1 MGYLFLTM
9 ALAAGL
15 VKGYC
20 GKKMG
25 SYAMG
30 ITAPVLLNL
39 IRMVLCAFF
48 GGILL
53 LVCGDAPALSFS
65 TDVLLISALSGT
77 CTSFFVVSWLISVKK
92 SAYMML
98 DVFLML
104 GTLVPMVLGRIFF
117 SEHIGL
123 NDAVGFAVLIVAVV
137 IMCSYNNGIK
147 AKLTPGSLLLLILC
161 GVANGIVDF
170 SQKMFVK
177 KLPDTPVSV
186 FNFYTYIFAALTL
199 LLFFLALRRK
209 ETPRFEE
216 DAPKCR
222 YLYVAIM
229 AAALITYSLFKT
241 KAAVYLESAVLYP
254 LSQSLALVFST
265 LMAATFFEEKLTVKA
280 VIGITL
286 SFVGLIVMNF
296 L

>member
-1 MGYLFLTM
+1 MGYMFL
-9 ALAAGL
+9 ALSLAAGL
-15 VKGYC
+15 AKGYC

-30 ITAPVLLNL
+30 TTAPVLLNL
-39 IRMVLCAFF
+39 IRMVLCALF

-53 LVCGDAPALSFS
+53 ILCGDAPALTLSA
-65 TDVLLISALSGT
+65 DVLLISALSGV

-104 GTLVPMVLGRIFF
+104 GTLVPMVLGRVFF
-117 SEHIGL
+117 SERIGV
-123 NDAVGFAVLIVAVV
+123 NSIIGFLVLTLAVV

-147 AKLTPGSLLLLILC
+147 TKLTPGAFLLLVFC

-177 KLPDTPVSV
+177 RLPDTPISV
-186 FNFYTYIFAALTL
+186 FNLYTYVFAALTL
-199 LLFFLALRRK
+199 LVFFLILRRK

-216 DAPKCR
+216 NAPQYR
-222 YLYVAIM
+222 YLYVVVM
-229 AAALITYSLFKT
+229 AASLITYSFFKT
-241 KAAVYLESAVLYP
+241 KAAVYLDSAVLYP
-254 LSQSLALVFST
+254 LSQSLALIFST
-265 LMAATFFEEKLTVKA
+265 LMAALFFGEKLTVKA
-280 VIGITL
+280 VVGIAL
-286 SFVGLIVMNF
+286 SFVGLLIMNLF
-296 L
+296 